1 MMNEKILA
9 EEILLDDE
17 MEKVSGG
24 TVVELEQIVRTFFK
38 NSDFKDSLGA
48 LSTHLPGASILTAE
62 YNESF
67 MSNEMG
73 IDANISVGVGGT
85 GIFSKKNTYRDIKT
99 GKFISHDEVLK
110 RIENH
115 AA

>member
-1 MMNEKILA
+1 MKKIFEEEMMNA
-9 EEILLDDE
+9 EELDN
-17 MEKVSGG
+17 VSGG
-24 TVVELEQIVRTFFK
+24 TVGELEQIVRTFFK
-38 NSDFKDSLGA
+38 NSDFKDSLGTT
-48 LSTHLPGASILTAE
+48 STHLPGASILTAE
-62 YNESF
+62 YIESF

-99 GKFISHDEVLK
+99 GKFLSHNEVLK
-110 RIENH
+110 RVENH

>member
-1 MMNEKILA
+1 MKKIFEEEMMNA
-9 EEILLDDE
+9 EELE
-17 MEKVSGG
+17 NVSGG
-24 TVVELEQIVRTFFK
+24 TVGELEQIVRTFFK

-48 LSTHLPGASILTAE
+48 TSTHLPGASILTAE
-62 YNESF
+62 YIESF

-85 GIFSKKNTYRDIKT
+85 GICSKKNTYRDIKT
-99 GKFISHDEVLK
+99 GKFLSHNEVLK
-110 RIENH
+110 RVENH